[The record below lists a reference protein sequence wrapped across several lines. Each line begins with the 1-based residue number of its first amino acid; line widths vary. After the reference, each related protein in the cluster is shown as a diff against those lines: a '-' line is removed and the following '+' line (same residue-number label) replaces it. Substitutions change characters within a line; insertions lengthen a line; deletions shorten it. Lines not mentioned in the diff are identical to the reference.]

1 MKKYILATALTAM
14 SATAF
19 AQGFNYENSYDYIY
33 NQSPQPSSQP
43 TYYENQPIYQQPYVE
58 AQAYQAPAPT
68 NQYSQPQ
75 AGSYERNWDLKITA
89 GTSYK
94 AEYKGAEDSE
104 FKAIILPEAE
114 YRLDPW
120 QKLFISLDKG
130 AGYSYAL
137 TPSLEIGAGLGY
149 REGRD
154 SSDAAVLAGL
164 SDVDNTATYMAF
176 AKYKLKGYNF
186 GIKFEKGI
194 DSSND
199 GLTAELSAG
208 YATKLTPK
216 LVVGTKLATIYADD
230 TYMEQN
236 FGVTAAQAT
245 GFRPQSDA
253 EAGFSEA
260 SISVFADYTIKGPH
274 SLTGAVKFSKLLG
287 DAEDSSVVKDD
298 TDQSA
303 VVGYKYTF

>member
-19 AQGFNYENSYDYIY
+19 AQGYSYDNSYDYIY
-33 NQSPQPSSQP
+33 NQTAQPSSQP

-58 AQAYQAPAPT
+58 AQVYQAPAPAQ
-68 NQYSQPQ
+68 QYQQ
-75 AGSYERNWDLKITA
+75 AGSYERNWDLSVMV
-89 GTSYK
+89 GTHYK
-94 AEYKGAEDSE
+94 EEYKGAEDSK
-104 FKAIILPEAE
+104 FKAIVLPTAE

-120 QKLFISLDKG
+120 QKLFISLDTG

-137 TPSLEIGAGLGY
+137 TPSLEVGGGFGY

-154 SSDAAVLAGL
+154 SSDASVLAGL
-164 SDVDNTATYMAF
+164 SDIDDTVTYMAF
-176 AKYKLKGYNF
+176 AKYTLKGYDF
-186 GIKFEKGI
+186 GVKFEKGM

-199 GLTAELSAG
+199 GFTTELSAG
-208 YATKLTPK
+208 YKTRLNPQ
-216 LVVGTKLATIYADD
+216 LVVGTKLATVYADD

-260 SISVFADYTIKGPH
+260 NISVFGDYTIKGPH
-274 SLTGAVKFSKLLG
+274 SVMGSVKYTQLLG
-287 DAEDSSVVKDD
+287 DAKDSSVVKDD
-298 TDQSA
+298 TDLSA
-303 VVGYKYTF
+303 LIGYKYTF